1 MTMFLDTSPLI
12 RQERDLLLLV
22 WRHGVI
28 TAETAQYELDWTAGE
43 LGNFNRRLL
52 SSGLIRRER
61 TATSKTVTYRC
72 TQLGR
77 ILADAVNRGQRVEL
91 VEPTG
96 RRRNRAPVREMVRLR
111 LQGHTVREIA
121 DRLGYLNE
129 NTIRRHL
136 RRAGLTSGR
145 PGRPRRQAAG
155 E

>member
-1 MTMFLDTSPLI
+1 MSEFLDTSPLSEYEQ
-12 RQERDLLLLV
+12 RLLLLI
-22 WRHGVI
+22 WEHGVV
-28 TAETAQYELDWTAGE
+28 TAETVQYMLDMTAGE
-43 LGNFNRRLL
+43 LRNHNRRLL
-52 SSGLIRRER
+52 HYGLIRRER

-136 RRAGLTSGR
+136 RRAGLSMGR
-145 PGRPRRQAAG
+145 PGRPRRRAAG

>member
-1 MTMFLDTSPLI
+1 MSEFLDTSPLI

-52 SSGLIRRER
+52 SSGLIRREKGGR
-61 TATSKTVTYRC
+61 SKTITYHC
-72 TQLGR
+72 TRLGR
-77 ILADAVNRGQRVEL
+77 MVADALNRGLRVEL

-111 LQGHTVREIA
+111 LQGYTVREIA

-136 RRAGLTSGR
+136 RRAGLSSGR
-145 PGRPRRQAAG
+145 PGRPRRRAAG

>member
-1 MTMFLDTSPLI
+1 MSEFLDTSPLI

-52 SSGLIRRER
+52 HHGLICRER

-91 VEPTG
+91 VEPAG
-96 RRRNRAPVREMVRLR
+96 RRRNAAPVREMVRLR
-111 LQGHTVREIA
+111 LQGYTVREIA

-136 RRAGLTSGR
+136 RRAGLSSGR
-145 PGRPRRQAAG
+145 PGRPRRAAG